1 MSAHEDLSR
10 SDLPVQQS
18 SDRFFGLTFFVVFG
32 VLGLWPLV
40 GGKPPSLV
48 LLGIASVFLA
58 TALIVPS
65 TLGPLNRAWLKFGAL
80 LHTVTS
86 PIILGAMFF
95 LVIMPIGLAMRLFG
109 KEFLRLRLDP
119 GAETY
124 WISRTPPGP
133 ERNSLDK
140 QF

>member
-10 SDLPVQQS
+10 NDAPVAQS

-32 VLGLWPLV
+32 LIGLWPLL
-40 GGKPPSLV
+40 GGHGPSLV
-48 LLGIASVFLA
+48 FLGIAGVFLA
-58 TALIVPS
+58 VSLVAPGL
-65 TLGPLNRAWLKFGAL
+65 LAPLNRLWLKFGAL
-80 LHTVTS
+80 LHTLTS
-86 PIILGAMFF
+86 PVILGAMFF

-109 KEFLRLRLDP
+109 KDFLHLRLDP
-119 GAETY
+119 TAETY
-124 WISRTPPGP
+124 WIPRTPPGP